1 MAGGLQTAAPADA
14 SATTGAAAG
23 DAPDAT
29 NVARAAESPE
39 VAAPPDAAAGECP
52 SCGASLVGDY
62 CHACGEKRPEARDL
76 SVRHFVRDAAQELTN
91 LDSKLFRTLFAL
103 LFRPGFLTVE
113 WVRGRR
119 AHYLKPLNLCLS
131 ILALNLFVYTVSKQ
145 ATMFDIGMLLANE
158 QQNLERWH
166 IKGEGAFTKLFRH
179 AAERKGVTPES
190 LQDPFNERWQRDMSL
205 IQPAIIAALALL
217 LQLVYVFSRR
227 YFVEHLVFSMHFIS
241 FATVTMMLMW
251 PIYYFFIGIQPTM
264 RNLLIGSSKFVVD
277 IVYLFFALRAVY
289 RGRTA
294 LDALRAVVV
303 FAGYFLIY
311 VTTNMVALAAA
322 TYAVLLR

>member
-1 MAGGLQTAAPADA
+1 LAGGLQTAAG
-14 SATTGAAAG
+14 SA
-23 DAPDAT
+23 AT
-29 NVARAAESPE
+29 NAPAATDAARAAESP
-39 VAAPPDAAAGECP
+39 VGAAPPTDAAGECP
-52 SCGASLVGDY
+52 NCHAALVGDY
-62 CHACGEKRPEARDL
+62 CHACGEKRPDARDL
-76 SVRHFVRDAAQELTN
+76 SVRHFLRDAAQEVSS
-91 LDSKLFRTLFAL
+91 LDSKLFRTLYAL

-119 AHYLKPLNLCLS
+119 AHYLKPLNLCLG

-145 ATMFDIGMLLANE
+145 ATMFDIGMLLRNE
-158 QQNLERWH
+158 RQTLEQWH
-166 IKGEGAFTKLFRH
+166 IKGEGGFTKLFRH
-179 AAERKGVTPES
+179 AAERKNVPPES
-190 LQDPFNERWQRDMSL
+190 LQEPFNERWQRDLSL
-205 IQPAIIAALALL
+205 IQPAIIVALALL

-251 PIYYFFIGIQPTM
+251 PVYYFFIGIQPTM
-264 RNLLIGSSKFVVD
+264 RNFLIASSKFVVD

-303 FAGYFLIY
+303 FAGYFVIY
-311 VTTNMVALAAA
+311 VITNMVAVAAA
-322 TYAVLLR
+322 AYAVLIR